1 MANTQEKN
9 ALEAA
14 RSRLEQALS
23 KLTQDVASSRSALE
37 TALAESVSKN
47 TEQAAQNER
56 IQVLEQ
62 ENLRLHEQMA
72 AISLQEPPTDD
83 KKITPVEVEQTAL
96 QQNYDLLKR
105 QYTSLQDEFEG
116 LQDRMGTDNTDSA
129 ADSDAPSNDET
140 DGLRRQIGALM
151 RERDD
156 MRDELDSAIA
166 ELESFLADG
175 KLAAGGTY

>member
-23 KLTQDVASSRSALE
+23 KLTQDVASSRAALE
-37 TALAESVSKN
+37 AAVADSASVSAD
-47 TEQAAQNER
+47 QASQNER
-56 IQVLEQ
+56 IQELEQ
-62 ENLRLHEQMA
+62 ENLRLHEQVA
-72 AISLQEPPTDD
+72 AISLQEVTGDGD
-83 KKITPVEVEQTAL
+83 AKAAVEAEKAAL

-116 LQDRMGTDNTDSA
+116 LQDRMGGDTAQSA
-129 ADSDAPSNDET
+129 DVSYTPSNDET
-140 DGLRRQIGALM
+140 DDLRRQIGALM

-156 MRDELDSAIA
+156 MRGELDSAIA
-166 ELESFLADG
+166 ELEGFLAG
-175 KLAAGGTY
+175 TKVTAGGTY